1 MHFVVF
7 SHGAICSFVMLMR
20 WRRREEDDNDVNEVK
35 ITIRAEC
42 FRPII
47 IHSIC
52 KCACHPLCTYC
63 CTFRLQEDCP
73 DAKQLH
79 LPLLAVKGTFFRP
92 LTSALPII
100 CSSFLVLS
108 LQKWCQLFS
117 SKKSNAE
124 EESKVSKRN
133 IIMTESSLPILI
145 SRLTNYFSICR
156 VFERKTEIEFREVVV
171 VVSEGAW

>member
-100 CSSFLVLS
+100 CSSCLVLS
-108 LQKWCQLFS
+108 LQKWWVEELNFC
-117 SKKSNAE
+117 SKQQFTANCFRRRRA
-124 EESKVSKRN
+124 
-133 IIMTESSLPILI
+133 T
-145 SRLTNYFSICR
+145 
-156 VFERKTEIEFREVVV
+156 RKKNPKFR
-171 VVSEGAW
+171 SGI